1 MDLKKE
7 IKNNIGII
15 KICGDTSI
23 NTEKKLFEVLRG
35 LVQKTNYKIILDLK
49 ECTYIDSGAIGSII
63 LTNKFIADNGGKF
76 CVCGVRLDEIDKLFN
91 ATKLNQ
97 LIPKFNDVDE
107 AFIKFF

>member
-23 NTEKKLFEVLRG
+23 NTEKKLFEVLR
-35 LVQKTNYKIILDLK
+35 
-49 ECTYIDSGAIGSII
+49 
-63 LTNKFIADNGGKF
+63 GGKF